1 MGNIIGESFKGYVAN
16 QIKFRQNKLGQTQK
30 SNEELVHIGS
40 NAPFI
45 KVTSGVNL
53 EGELGSNRLNQLG
66 LDQQYL
72 GNKLAQE
79 MILFG
84 GVYSANSGPKLG
96 VATNYTVNPSSQGSY
111 GFISDSDYGLVP
123 MPGITG
129 ASVKSLNRGSLRE
142 CEIKLKCFNR
152 FQFNIIELL
161 FLRLK
166 YSFLL
171 EFGHSIYYGNEGNL
185 ISTPISNSDYFLKGG
200 KTQKQVLAKLEESRE
215 ESSGNYDAFLGY
227 VKNFTWDLL
236 PDGSYDIVI
245 KGITPGDV
253 IESLTINTLKTDSE
267 SENEEEGETSLE
279 KNKDKTTLNQVF
291 NSLRE
296 KTAEFDTW
304 FSGEESVVPID
315 KLTPDLLPEKLRES
329 LKGERLNK
337 WNFYSDQTDKEVLR
351 LEFGFDDEDT
361 GEEQLYLKL
370 GTLLKIIENF
380 CLLYDTSLPDAPPII
395 DIDYDFESNA
405 CFTLPDQFS
414 TDPRV
419 CIVPLS
425 IDVQAIDGQKSA
437 YANAWNYIFQN
448 STQANA
454 RVFTEAL
461 GQRFKTDQPYVGR
474 MMDIH
479 VNANFVSKALDQNI
493 DKNGNTNLYEFL
505 TKILEGIQQ
514 SLGGI
519 NKFEVIYNEDANTI
533 RFMDNTHI
541 PGVFKYL
548 GEKNLTESSIPP
560 TPTRINTTL
569 LRNQEGTFVT
579 DVSIKSELTK
589 DIANMMTVGA
599 QANGNVVGENATAF
613 SRWNEGCIDRLV
625 KEKQN
630 VDRII
635 KVDTSTELSPS
646 EQFEKYQ
653 SNVLKYINRV
663 IRLSLDED
671 DIETYKSSFRPYM
684 NYKVGELSKPSE
696 PDAKPTISPLGFIPL
711 SLDIKMQGISGIKIY
726 QKYTITE
733 DLLPPNYRNR
743 IEFLTKG
750 VSHTIDDNGWYTSI
764 DGLSIPK
771 PISEADTGNLSFTIP
786 SFNNFLEEVADTI
799 ETLTDYVEEVYDETV
814 EFFEDIGESILD
826 FFGFGDPD
834 TPNADLLRDELKRLG
849 YQEKFIGKV
858 GELTSGGEDITLEVA
873 KYSIA
878 VFRIIKEQLPE
889 ITLIITSGHDK
900 YHSELRYNSR
910 HKKGTAVD
918 FVIVPRPRLS
928 NGRFDSV
935 GQQRINTIETILKG
949 FAAKGNGFA
958 SYLNEYADPTKAA
971 TAPHFHISWQRGT
984 EGKDN
989 VVKAVAEY
997 NRGNLQG
1004 YIVK

>member
-1 MGNIIGESFKGYVAN
+1 MGNIIGESFRGYVSN
-16 QIKFRQNKLGQTQK
+16 QIGIRQNKLGQTQK
-30 SNEELVHIGS
+30 SNEELAYIGS

-53 EGELGSNRLNQLG
+53 EGELGANKLNQLG
-66 LDQQYL
+66 LDQEYL
-72 GNKLAQE
+72 GNRLAQE

-84 GVYSANSGPKLG
+84 GIYSATSGPKLG
-96 VATNYTVNPSSQGSY
+96 VATDYNINPSSRGSY

-123 MPGITG
+123 MPGITQ
-129 ASVKSLNRGSLRE
+129 ATVKSLNRGSLRE
-142 CEIKLKCFNR
+142 CEIKIKCYNR
-152 FQFNIIELL
+152 FQFNILELL

-171 EFGHSIYYGNEGNL
+171 EFGHSMYYGNEGNL
-185 ISTPISNSDYFLKGG
+185 INTPLSNSDYFLNGG

-236 PDGSYDIVI
+236 PNGSYDITI

-253 IESLTINTLKTDSE
+253 IESLSINTLKTDSE
-267 SENEEEGETSLE
+267 SEDDEEGDTALE
-279 KNKDKTTLNQVF
+279 KNKDKTTLNQIF

-296 KTAEFDTW
+296 KSAEDDT
-304 FSGEESVVPID
+304 FIFGEQGVVVID
-315 KLTPDLLPEKLRES
+315 KFTPNLLPNKLRQS

-337 WNFYSDQTDKEVLR
+337 WNLYSNQTDRECIR
-351 LEFGFDDEDT
+351 LEFSFNDSET

-370 GTLLKIIENF
+370 GSLLKVIENF
-380 CLLYDTSLPDAPPII
+380 CLLYDTSLPETPPII
-395 DIDYDFESNA
+395 DIDYGFESNV

-419 CIVPLS
+419 CLVPLS
-425 IDVQAIDGQKSA
+425 VDAQTIDDQKSGF
-437 YANAWNYIFQN
+437 ANAFNYLTNN
-448 STQANA
+448 STIENI
-454 RVFTEAL
+454 RIFTDAL

-479 VNANFVSKALDQNI
+479 VNLNFVSQALDQNI
-493 DKNGNTNLYEFL
+493 DKNGNTNLYDFL

-519 NKFEVIYNEDANTI
+519 NKFEVIYNEDSNSI

-548 GEKNLTESSIPP
+548 GEKSLTESSIPP
-560 TPTRINTTL
+560 IPTRINTTL
-569 LRNQEGTFVT
+569 LKDQEGTFVT

-589 DIANMMTVGA
+589 DIANMITVGA

-630 VDRII
+630 SDRII
-635 KVDTSTELSPS
+635 KVEETNELSPQ

-653 SNVLKYINRV
+653 SNVLKYLNRV
-663 IRLSLDED
+663 VRRTLDED
-671 DIETYKSSFRPYM
+671 DIETYKSSFRPYL
-684 NYKVGELSKPSE
+684 NYQVGELSKPQGGNTKS
-696 PDAKPTISPLGFIPL
+696 TIAPLGFIPL
-711 SLDIKMQGISGIKIY
+711 SLNIKMQGISGIKIY

-733 DLLPPNYRNR
+733 DLLPPNYRDR

-750 VSHTIDDNGWYTSI
+750 VSHTINGSGWYTTI
-764 DGLSIPK
+764 DGLTIPK
-771 PISEADTGNLSFTIP
+771 PISEADSGNLTFSIPTFGDFAERAQEFT
-786 SFNNFLEEVADTI
+786 ETI
-799 ETLTDYVEEVYDETV
+799 EDYITEAFDETI
-814 EFFEDIGESILD
+814 EFAENLIDSVAD
-826 FFGFGDPD
+826 FFGFGDTD
-834 TPNADLLRDELKRLG
+834 TPNADLLREELKKLG
-849 YQEKFIGKV
+849 YQEKFVGKV

-873 KYSIA
+873 KYAIA
-878 VFRIIKEQLPE
+878 TFRIIKEQLPE
-889 ITLIITSGHDK
+889 ITLVVTSGYDK
-900 YHSELRYNSR
+900 YHSQLNYNSR

-918 FVIVPRPRLS
+918 FVLIPRPKLT
-928 NGRFDSV
+928 NNQFDPVGR
-935 GQQRINTIETILKG
+935 QRINTIETILKG
-949 FAAKGNGFA
+949 FAAKGNGYA
-958 SYLNEYADPTKAA
+958 GYLNEYNNPTRAA

-984 EGKDN
+984 EGKEN
-989 VVKAVAEY
+989 ITKAVAEY
-997 NRGNLQG
+997 NRGTLQG
-1004 YIVK
+1004 YVIT